1 MNKII
6 YLHNSK
12 KDIDIWQ
19 KKYKD
24 IILYSGKLEELYNGN
39 FYNPPF
45 FNTIICSYKLKNE
58 HQIKMLWNMLL
69 SGGFLIL
76 LECCMHFFHE
86 TPLQQYVKKYD
97 KKYIIIEKKKPKI
110 NIFYNK
116 SRIIDFMIIGVQK
129 GGTTAAMENLEKHPE
144 IHIPDEEIHYYENDW
159 TKDTLEMYKKK
170 FDYSKKLV
178 GEKDP
183 NIIFMPHIYPLIQQ
197 INPYVKMILFLRNPI
212 DRAYSAWYM
221 FHTKYF
227 TSKNDLKGFQN
238 EMEIELSE
246 RIDEPINYR
255 ISNAH
260 YLQRGL
266 YYKQIKEL
274 LRFFP
279 RENIYICLSEKVI
292 NEMDTEYKKIYDFLD
307 ISYPKEDINYEKK
320 LVGSYASKD
329 KKNDITPSFY
339 KKLVSFFKDDVKKLE
354 KEILGYKTNWFT
366 KKS

>member
-1 MNKII
+1 MDKII
-6 YLHNSK
+6 YLYNST
-12 KDIDIWQ
+12 KDKNNVFFQ
-19 KKYKD
+19 KEYQN
-24 IILYSGKLEELYNGN
+24 IMLYSGGLEELYNAKV
-39 FYNPPF
+39 YNPPF
-45 FNTIICSYKLKNE
+45 YNIIICSYKIKND
-58 HQIKMLWNMLL
+58 HYIKMLWNMLL
-69 SGGFLIL
+69 SNGFLIL
-76 LECCMHFFHE
+76 LECCIHFFDE
-86 TPLQQYVKKYD
+86 TQFNIKKYN
-97 KKYIIIEKKKPKI
+97 KKYIIIEKTQPKI

-129 GGTTAAMENLEKHPE
+129 GGTTAAMENLEKHPD

-159 TKDTLEMYKKK
+159 TKDTIEMYKNK

-197 INPYVKMILFLRNPI
+197 INPYIKMILFLRNPI

-227 TSKNDLKGFQN
+227 SSKNDLKGFQD
-238 EMEIELSE
+238 EMEIEMSE
-246 RIDEPINYR
+246 RINEPLNYR

-307 ISYPKEDINYEKK
+307 ISYPKEEINYEKK
-320 LVGSYASKD
+320 LVSSYDTKD

-339 KKLVSFFKDDVKKLE
+339 KKLVNFFNL
-354 KEILGYKTNWFT
+354 
-366 KKS
+366 